1 MTKALLDA
9 LKDQAASQ
17 YGLDVAQAQQ
27 PFAELQG
34 IKAGISGLSLP
45 SGKEGTVKVSA
56 GTAGTALLRSKRPM
70 LALLD
75 TVADEFVTMCP
86 TGAVL
91 LTEAQLEQVYKAKIT
106 LKYVEEGANKLAEVA
121 KIASPIDLR
130 PKARVLPEVV
140 AGVYGLGFTLD
151 TINSLVKLFRT
162 NRQLDVFS
170 ADNEA
175 VQMLGYLL
183 ESKGKGFVANPG
195 MLGDKA
201 VVEANTLLEK
211 LRNLADK
218 VQAGNDTLAKIAKY
232 SNEIGKANDN
242 DPIRQQVEIP
252 SDEKVSLLKAEIEN
266 ATSLLNSL
274 HPSKKPDAFWAQVA
288 GQVLSVNISGK
299 LRLFIEA
306 KAQTVQVTESR
317 WYKSDRIIATG
328 EVQVAYRLLNEDG
341 SLVKSG
347 VILKASSSDDTRIDA
362 LDELVVNYPKSK

>member
-1 MTKALLDA
+1 
-9 LKDQAASQ
+9 
-17 YGLDVAQAQQ
+17 
-27 PFAELQG
+27 
-34 IKAGISGLSLP
+34 
-45 SGKEGTVKVSA
+45 
-56 GTAGTALLRSKRPM
+56 
-70 LALLD
+70 
-75 TVADEFVTMCP
+75 
-86 TGAVL
+86 
-91 LTEAQLEQVYKAKIT
+91 
-106 LKYVEEGANKLAEVA
+106 
-121 KIASPIDLR
+121 
-130 PKARVLPEVV
+130 
-140 AGVYGLGFTLD
+140 
-151 TINSLVKLFRT
+151 
-162 NRQLDVFS
+162 
-170 ADNEA
+170 
-175 VQMLGYLL
+175 MLGYLL